1 MATNDYISSSDITDN
16 VLSALVTT
24 AYVTEG
30 NDAIEQ
36 LTYDKGLDITDIDY
50 DPLNYN
56 VKRYGVAWTCW
67 RICVDYM
74 GTNNTDLPV
83 EIEKYAVKAN
93 QYRGEI
99 DTLSYKI
106 VPYMITGDEI
116 GDKSDRAS
124 IRTRYRG

>member
-1 MATNDYISSSDITDN
+1 MATYDYIATTDVTDN
-16 VLSALVTT
+16 VLSSLVTT
-24 AYVTEG
+24 TYVEEG

-50 DPLNYN
+50 SPLNYN

-67 RICVDYM
+67 RMCVDYM

-99 DTLSYKI
+99 DSLSLKI
-106 VPYMITGDEI
+106 TPYMLTGDDI
-116 GDKSDRAS
+116 QDKSDRAS
-124 IRTRYRG
+124 IRTIYRG